1 MRLCRPNFCSLA
13 ASLLLSLPGA
23 SPFSASR
30 RQVFSAGAGLL
41 SSRLFKPLDADAVI
55 NGASVSKAEAA
66 AAGAVGLWIDL
77 ANCTVCRH
85 DVPAACSGTLI
96 SEDLVLSAKHC
107 LDIPEELNG
116 TLSRVV
122 FSNSLFDK
130 AAESSPVAAFRK
142 TSDYSFAAAGPSA
155 GSSGSSSEIG
165 GASGDLVLIKLAK
178 PAPKNWRPQS
188 LSFNFVESMEEG
200 FADLSSGAS
209 SGVPGNAKA
218 SAGKGA
224 PSGSLTDVIGFPE
237 LTIYGFG
244 DTEDDYYSYSSGALK
259 SLRVRV
265 VSTIGP
271 KARGFYTSPPD
282 EGTGACNGDSGA
294 AGLLGSGQGRVVVGV
309 LSSTSTPCT
318 GSTSAFVNPDV
329 FRAFVEKASA
339 DLGAPVKVRT
349 KSEWRDFL
357 FGKYVYPGI

>member
-130 AAESSPVAAFRK
+130 AAESSPVAAFRIAAELGGAGAARSS
-142 TSDYSFAAAGPSA
+142 TPHAPVVTPVGELFHRISLDFSPLYLLRSFARLQLFPRGKNSDLLSS
-155 GSSGSSSEIG
+155 SSGCGI
-165 GASGDLVLIKLAK
+165 
-178 PAPKNWRPQS
+178 PKN
-188 LSFNFVESMEEG
+188 V
-200 FADLSSGAS
+200 
-209 SGVPGNAKA
+209 AK
-218 SAGKGA
+218 
-224 PSGSLTDVIGFPE
+224 
-237 LTIYGFG
+237 
-244 DTEDDYYSYSSGALK
+244 
-259 SLRVRV
+259 
-265 VSTIGP
+265 
-271 KARGFYTSPPD
+271 
-282 EGTGACNGDSGA
+282 
-294 AGLLGSGQGRVVVGV
+294 
-309 LSSTSTPCT
+309 
-318 GSTSAFVNPDV
+318 
-329 FRAFVEKASA
+329 
-339 DLGAPVKVRT
+339 
-349 KSEWRDFL
+349 RDHF
-357 FGKYVYPGI
+357 